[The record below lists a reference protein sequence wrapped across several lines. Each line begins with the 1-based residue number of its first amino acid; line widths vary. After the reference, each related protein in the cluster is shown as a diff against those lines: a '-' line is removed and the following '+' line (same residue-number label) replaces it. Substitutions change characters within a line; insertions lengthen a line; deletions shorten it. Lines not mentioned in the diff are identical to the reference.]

1 MKRLKKTRLVKESS
15 SMDKVDS
22 KLLKEVQRKLG
33 EAQDCLV
40 DAGYMLEEE
49 LGEDDELVKKVYSY
63 ANALDET
70 LMQLGNNILGRGDKL
85 TESIEEDDGSK
96 VMVDLRLFAQ
106 GDQWGA
112 IAELED
118 GTEVPIW
125 AVNGNDPDEI
135 PPWETSE
142 AEYERWYNL
151 ALDEAHDQGFVLEGE
166 LG

>member
-1 MKRLKKTRLVKESS
+1 MKWKRIIETESR
-15 SMDKVDS
+15 KRFDS
-22 KLLKEVQRKLG
+22 KFVR
-33 EAQDCLV
+33 
-40 DAGYMLEEE
+40 
-49 LGEDDELVKKVYSY
+49 
-63 ANALDET
+63 
-70 LMQLGNNILGRGDKL
+70 
-85 TESIEEDDGSK
+85 ESIEEDDGSK

>member
-1 MKRLKKTRLVKESS
+1 MNKLGKKNPELLKKKMLRRAKSAVEQAGDILRQAAEEVREVTGETFLYARLDLHAS
-15 SMDKVDS
+15 D
-22 KLLKEVQRKLG
+22 L
-33 EAQDCLV
+33 
-40 DAGYMLEEE
+40 
-49 LGEDDELVKKVYSY
+49 DDT
-63 ANALDET
+63 LDEIVA
-70 LMQLGNNILGRGDKL
+70 ILNGDPDAQSIN
-85 TESIEEDDGSK
+85 ESIEEDDGSK

>member
-1 MKRLKKTRLVKESS
+1 MKMKKTRIMKESS
-15 SMDKVDS
+15 GMDKIDL
-22 KLLKEVQRKLG
+22 KLLNAVRRKLG
-33 EAQDCLV
+33 EAQDCLD

-49 LGEDDELVKKVYSY
+49 LGENDKLVKTVYSY

-70 LMQLGNNILGRGDKL
+70 LMQLGNNILNRGEL
-85 TESIEEDDGSK
+85 TESIEDDETK

-118 GTEVPIW
+118 GTEVPVW

-135 PPWETSE
+135 PPWETSD
-142 AEYERWYNL
+142 AEYEKWYNL

>member
-1 MKRLKKTRLVKESS
+1 MKWKRIIETESR
-15 SMDKVDS
+15 KRFDS
-22 KLLKEVQRKLG
+22 KFVG
-33 EAQDCLV
+33 
-40 DAGYMLEEE
+40 
-49 LGEDDELVKKVYSY
+49 
-63 ANALDET
+63 
-70 LMQLGNNILGRGDKL
+70 
-85 TESIEEDDGSK
+85 ESIEEDDESK

-125 AVNGNDPDEI
+125 AVNGNDPHEI

>member
-1 MKRLKKTRLVKESS
+1 MKKLNITKERFEKSRYFTKKYGKLEYVSESGRFFKTDKGRVLTFKESS
-15 SMDKVDS
+15 MDD
-22 KLLKEVQRKLG
+22 
-33 EAQDCLV
+33 
-40 DAGYMLEEE
+40 
-49 LGEDDELVKKVYSY
+49 DDE
-63 ANALDET
+63 
-70 LMQLGNNILGRGDKL
+70 
-85 TESIEEDDGSK
+85 SK

-118 GTEVPIW
+118 GTEVPVW

>member
-1 MKRLKKTRLVKESS
+1 MKKLNITKERFEKSRYFTKKYGKLEYVSESGRFFKTDKGRVLTFKESS
-15 SMDKVDS
+15 MDD
-22 KLLKEVQRKLG
+22 
-33 EAQDCLV
+33 
-40 DAGYMLEEE
+40 
-49 LGEDDELVKKVYSY
+49 
-63 ANALDET
+63 
-70 LMQLGNNILGRGDKL
+70 
-85 TESIEEDDGSK
+85 DDGSK

-151 ALDEAHDQGFVLEGE
+151 ALDEAHD
-166 LG
+166 